1 MLEEDWLKVVR
12 HTSNNNET
20 LSSVYFNGI
29 LICHGLE
36 DQYQEF
42 KLVSE
47 TRIPAGK
54 YRMGIRDVGGFHN
67 KYSKRFKFHKGMLQV
82 LDVPEFEYVLIHVG
96 NDDDDTGGCL
106 LVGAGSVVAN
116 DGTITVSNSVL
127 AYTRLYNKVIESA
140 LAGRLSIEYIDA
152 DVY

>member
-1 MLEEDWLKVVR
+1 MLEEDWIKVVR
-12 HTSNNNET
+12 HTSNSNET
-20 LSSVYFNGI
+20 VSSVYFNGE
-29 LICHGLE
+29 LVCHGLE
-36 DQYQEF
+36 DQQQNF
-42 KLVSE
+42 KVMGE
-47 TRIPAGK
+47 TRISAGK
-54 YRMGIRDVGGFHN
+54 YRIGIRDVGGFHN
-67 KYSKRFKFHKGMLQV
+67 RYSKRFKFHKGMLQI

-116 DGTITVSNSVL
+116 DGTVTISNSVL

-140 LAGRLSIEYIDA
+140 IVGTLAIEYIDA